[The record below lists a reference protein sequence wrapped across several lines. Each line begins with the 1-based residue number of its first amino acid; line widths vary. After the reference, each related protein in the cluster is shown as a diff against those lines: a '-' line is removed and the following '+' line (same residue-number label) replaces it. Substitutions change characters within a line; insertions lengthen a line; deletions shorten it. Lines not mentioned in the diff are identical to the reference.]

1 VDDSGDFCPD
11 WPSPQRAS
19 LNERE
24 VHVWLIKLD
33 DPRVDIE
40 RGQKLLSPAE
50 KVRATRFKF
59 QRDQRRYV
67 VAHAGL
73 RSILS
78 EYINISPA
86 ALEFFSGPN
95 GKPELT
101 PTYGTPPIKFNLSHS
116 HEVAIVAVTGRGEI
130 GIDVEY
136 VKRDFPFEEVAKRFF
151 SAKEFAVLTALPAHL
166 QRVAFFKCWT
176 SKEAFLK
183 AKGTGLSGKLDEVEL
198 VLTANQAV
206 RVNGTIPDWTLTEIT
221 LSTDYMAAVVAAGDQ
236 DQVVCYRWNPT
247 RLE

>member
-1 VDDSGDFCPD
+1 VDDSGNFGLQ
-11 WPSPQRAS
+11 WPSPHRPS

-24 VHVWLIKLD
+24 VHVWSVQLD
-33 DPRVDIE
+33 DPRLDIE
-40 RGQKLLSPAE
+40 PCEKLLSSDE

-67 VAHAGL
+67 VAHGGL

-78 EYINISPA
+78 GYLNISPTD
-86 ALEFFSGPN
+86 LEFSSGPN
-95 GKPELT
+95 GKPKLT
-101 PTYGTPPIKFNLSHS
+101 PTYGTPPIQFNLSHS
-116 HEVAIVAVTGRGEI
+116 HEVALVAVTRRGEI
-130 GIDVEY
+130 GVDVEY

-151 SAKEFAVLTALPAHL
+151 SAKEFALLTSLPTQL

-183 AKGTGLSGKLDEVEL
+183 AKGTGLAGELDEVEL
-198 VLTANQAV
+198 VLTQNHAV

-221 LSTDYMAAVVAAGDQ
+221 LNTDYMAAVVTAGDHS
-236 DQVVCYRWNPT
+236 QVVCYRWNPA
-247 RLE
+247 RLG